1 MRVIIVA
8 SSPYKNFAS
17 YQYQEGDFLIGIE
30 DGAYEIK
37 KRDLPLELAIG
48 DFDTTKHFDEIKT
61 YAKQLEIYPQEKAE
75 IDLELALKY
84 LVKHNINS
92 EILIYDA
99 IMGRMDHELITIKL
113 LIKYERLQ
121 ISLIGMNE
129 TITYVN
135 HSVVIPRGKTRFS
148 LIPLNDV
155 TLEIKDALYP
165 LVKTKLT
172 ILDNFTSSNQALE
185 NIDTKINIYDGGV
198 ILVIGNK

>member
-61 YAKQLEIYPQEKAE
+61 YAKQLEIYPQEKDE

-113 LIKYERLQ
+113 LIKYAMLQ

-129 TITYVN
+129 TITYAN
-135 HSVVIPRGKTRFS
+135 HSVVIPSGKTRFS